1 MFVLSLSWQL
11 MVFHKQEKVGAK
23 KAPFCLTRYCRSA
36 RIGVSGL
43 QRYSGWDWTSVVLS
57 GSSTANALFSPN
69 AVKVAFRG
77 NGMCVTNLALVL
89 RVQYSAGVAPHSPCE
104 AARQQPLAA

>member
-1 MFVLSLSWQL
+1 
-11 MVFHKQEKVGAK
+11 
-23 KAPFCLTRYCRSA
+23 
-36 RIGVSGL
+36 VSGL

-77 NGMCVTNLALVL
+77 NGICVTNLALVL
-89 RVQYSAGVAPHSPCE
+89 RVQYSAGVAPHSPYE
-104 AARQQPLAA
+104 AARQPLAAWLAGCAGRQHWRHAVESGSSQIISTRRRGAAIASGAG